1 MQSRR
6 TNSQRSS
13 SRPTGRAVLICAV
26 LVVAFAA
33 GTALA
38 QSGKKSGEIRV
49 NDVDSGS
56 VDLGVTEI
64 EGRIFK
70 PSVFFVL
77 ARSDWSYKGLSFK
90 QDFADRIVLEALK
103 RPF

>member
-1 MQSRR
+1 MHTVTSMIRR
-6 TNSQRSS
+6 RLRLGIAWSVV
-13 SRPTGRAVLICAV
+13 AVLALAGV
-26 LVVAFAA
+26 TAFAQA
-33 GTALA
+33 
-38 QSGKKSGEIRV
+38 KKSGEIRV

-77 ARSDWSYKGLSFK
+77 ARSDISYKGINFK
-90 QDFADRIVLEALK
+90 QDFTDRIVIEALK